1 LTAEHIT
8 MAENEQKALALVQEA
23 EKKLNSSKTFLGG
36 LFGGQ
41 SKQDEAL
48 ECYGRAGNL
57 FKMAKKWGQAGNTFV
72 TIAQHHA
79 KLGNK
84 HDAAT
89 NYVDAANCYKKSDPK
104 EAVNS
109 LVKAVD
115 IYTDMGRFTIA
126 AKHHQTIAEIY
137 ESDIADLDK
146 AMTHYEQAADYFKG
160 EESNSSANKCMLK
173 VAQYAAQLENYD
185 RGIEIYEQVAASAL
199 ESSLLK
205 YSAKE
210 YFFRAAL
217 CHLCVDSL
225 NAQHAVQRYEEQFPA
240 FSDSREAKLVKALC
254 SHVEEQEIDGYTEEV
269 KKYDSISRLDSW
281 YTTLLLRIK
290 KNMGSG
296 NDLL

>member
-1 LTAEHIT
+1 
-8 MAENEQKALALVQEA
+8 MAENEQKAIALVQEA

-48 ECYGRAGNL
+48 ECYGRAANL
-57 FKMAKKWGQAGNTFV
+57 FKMAKKWAQAGNTFITV
-72 TIAQHHA
+72 AQHHA

-89 NYVDAANCYKKSDPK
+89 NYVDAANCFKKADPK
-104 EAVNS
+104 EAVNC
-109 LVKAVD
+109 LDKAVD

-126 AKHHQTIAEIY
+126 AKHHQTIAEIF

-146 AMTHYEQAADYFKG
+146 AMTHFEKAADYFKG

-173 VAQYAAQLENYD
+173 VAMYAAQLENYD
-185 RGIEIYEQVAASAL
+185 RAIEIYEQVAASSL
-199 ESSLLK
+199 ETSLLK

-210 YFFRAAL
+210 YFFRASL
-217 CHLCVDSL
+217 CHLCVDCL
-225 NAQHAVQRYEEQFPA
+225 NAQHAVQRYEEQYPA

-254 SHVEEQEIDGYTEEV
+254 AHVEELEVDGYTEEV